1 MSQTEL
7 VIEPGGMVRMVYSE
21 LLEPHLLG
29 RPTIRRGSHV
39 EPTAD
44 GHWTADLS
52 PVNGPTLGPF
62 TNRSAALRAEVAWLH
77 EHWLVPRCAT
87 SPSND

>member
-1 MSQTEL
+1 MDII
-7 VIEPGGMVRMVYSE
+7 IEASGNARLIYDESLDLPS
-21 LLEPHLLG
+21 LG
-29 RPTIRRGSHV
+29 RVTIRRGSHV

-62 TNRSAALRAEVAWLH
+62 AKRNEAIAAEVDWLQR
-77 EHWLVPRCAT
+77 HWLLRPAG
-87 SPSND
+87 